1 MPKANIRKSNVFR
14 FARLLNL
21 PNEPSPGY
29 SVEQMAKK
37 GKRFVSLPYVVK
49 GMDVSFSGILS
60 FMEKKALDLL
70 ARYDCCISLKWL
82 LYTILNWYSF
92 IAKNVDTFNS

>member
-1 MPKANIRKSNVFR
+1 M
-14 FARLLNL
+14 NL

-37 GKRFVSLPYVVK
+37 GKKFVSLPYVVK

-70 ARYDCCISLKWL
+70 ARYDFYISLLNTEQVSKL
-82 LYTILNWYSF
+82 LDCYSF
-92 IAKNVDTFNS
+92 YCLKYEYLNL